1 MQTIN
6 FDKLSYRIKQRASE
20 LLPNIVEMRRHLH
33 RNPELSFKE
42 FETANFVEEEL
53 KALGLPVQRLAET
66 GLVALIEGVEP
77 HSKTIALRADMDALP
92 IRELNKAD
100 YCSLNDGVMHA
111 CGHDVHTSSLLGVAN
126 ILSGMRDQIH
136 GTVKLIFQPGEEKIP
151 GGASL
156 MIKEG
161 VLKKPDVSQ
170 ITGQHVM
177 PLLEVGKVGF
187 RKGMYMASADEIY
200 MTIIG
205 KGGHGAHP
213 QNCIDPIAIS
223 AQVITALQQV
233 VSRSAKPSIP
243 SVLSIGKVI
252 ANGATNVIP
261 DEVYMEGTFR
271 TFDEEWRHHAHTLI
285 QRTVRGICE
294 AFGATCEIEVRVGY
308 PFLENDPEMT
318 DKARNFAVEYL
329 GEENV
334 VDLEIWPAGEDFAFY
349 TREVPGC
356 FYRLGTR
363 NESKGIVSMLHTPT
377 FDIDENALETGM
389 GLMAYMALRQ
399 LGGGV

>member
-1 MQTIN
+1 MQTI
-6 FDKLSYRIKQRASE
+6 KTVKQRASE

-53 KALGLPVQRLAET
+53 KALGLPVHRLAET
-66 GLVALIEGVEP
+66 GLVALVEGTEP

-92 IRELNKAD
+92 IRELSKED

-111 CGHDVHTSSLLGVAN
+111 CGHDVHTSSLLGVAH
-126 ILSGMRDQIH
+126 ILLGMRDQFK

-156 MIKEG
+156 MIREG
-161 VLKKPDVSQ
+161 VLKKPEVSL

-200 MTIIG
+200 ITIIG
-205 KGGHGAHP
+205 KGGHAAHP

-223 AQVITALQQV
+223 AQVITALQLV

-271 TFDEEWRHHAHTLI
+271 TFDEEWRHQAHTLI

-318 DKARNFAVEYL
+318 GQAKIFAMEYL

-349 TREVPGC
+349 TREIPGC

-377 FDIDENALETGM
+377 FDIDENALEIGM
-389 GLMAYMALRQ
+389 GLMAYLALRQ
-399 LGGGV
+399 LGVEG